1 MNQRTVIIAL
11 TLICLMTGVGLVE
24 VRGWQGSEKKPE
36 RPSKPPGC
44 FDIKANPA
52 TARHTFLVN
61 ECTGETWNAVRDGLD
76 GPLVWERMRKY

>member
-1 MNQRTVIIAL
+1 VNQRTVIIAL
-11 TLICLMTGVGLVE
+11 ILVCLMGMIGLVE
-24 VRGWQGSEKKPE
+24 LRGWEGSEEKTE

-44 FDIKANPA
+44 FDIKANSV

-61 ECTGETWNAVRDGLD
+61 KCTGETWNAVREGLD